1 MLPHAVGL
9 IVLNRARMRLLF
21 GDADLRQVVD
31 QDFCLDLEFP
41 REFVDADLAGFWH
54 RLSVVLRLQGLFVA
68 TALIILPAAL
78 LGRLFIRV
86 FRCCGGRFG
95 RSFRS

>member
-9 IVLNRARMRLLF
+9 IVLHRTGMRFLF

-41 REFVDADLAGFWH
+41 REFVDADLAGVWH
-54 RLSVVLRLQGLFVA
+54 RLNVVLRLQGLFIGA
-68 TALIILPAAL
+68 SLIIFL
-78 LGRLFIRV
+78 
-86 FRCCGGRFG
+86 FG
-95 RSFRS
+95 RGNVGGNLRGWRGNFGLR

>member
-9 IVLNRARMRLLF
+9 IILHRTGMRFLF

-41 REFVDADLAGFWH
+41 REFVDADLA
-54 RLSVVLRLQGLFVA
+54 
-68 TALIILPAAL
+68 
-78 LGRLFIRV
+78 
-86 FRCCGGRFG
+86 
-95 RSFRS
+95 